1 MTGLR
6 KMLKC
11 NYNIL
16 TFCVVTMLSCV
27 FVVRRFCKQDV
38 NQKCCIGNQYNWTM
52 ASVKCS
58 LFLIMSITAHKT
70 LFHKSKQLS
79 HQRLYSQPTL
89 EAYSTH
95 THADNL
101 ISHSCERI
109 TVRFGMHMSHSHSNS
124 TQISSKR

>member
-1 MTGLR
+1 MRGHELLVSVNELGDYCIQIFHLWLAFTYL
-6 KMLKC
+6 
-11 NYNIL
+11 Y
-16 TFCVVTMLSCV
+16 
-27 FVVRRFCKQDV
+27 RRQF
-38 NQKCCIGNQYNWTM
+38 
-52 ASVKCS
+52 
-58 LFLIMSITAHKT
+58 MSD
-70 LFHKSKQLS
+70 L
-79 HQRLYSQPTL
+79 RLYSQPTL